1 MCGIAGILPDR
12 QTDPALLEH
21 SIRAMTARIVHR
33 GPDDEG
39 YLVRPDVALGMRRLS
54 IIDVAHGQQPMRSPD
69 GRYTIM
75 FNGEIYNHI
84 GVRAELV
91 RRGRQFATHCD
102 TEVVLAAFEAWGAE
116 GFKRLEGMFAIAIW
130 DGLDK
135 RLTLAR
141 DWMGQKSIYWTR
153 CAYGFAFASEIKALL
168 ELPGV
173 ERRPDLVA
181 LSHYMSL
188 RYLPGAST
196 FFAGI
201 SKVPAAHVLTVTS
214 RGQTGACL
222 WSPEYAPKWQ
232 RSESQLLDEL
242 DALMRTTVAEHLM
255 SEVPLGAFLS
265 GGIDS
270 SIVTAYAAQL
280 SPQQLNTFSIGVDES
295 SQSELPWAR
304 KVAERYRTHHVE
316 RVVDPDLAAL
326 APRMVDTM
334 EEPVD
339 PFAAG
344 VYVVSEVASQYV
356 TVALGGDGGDEF
368 FAGYDR
374 YKGQELAEIYSHLP
388 RALRH
393 GLLRPLFKLVPDSFG
408 YNTFA
413 NKLRWL
419 DEVADSPGSERYSQ
433 SAAFLR
439 FPHARKQALF
449 TDQAWGAIGHEVSEQ
464 LLRQYFSG
472 ASPAEFLDRMLHA
485 DCMTRL
491 ADHQLPIADKMSMA
505 HSLELRNPF
514 LDRRVA
520 GFAMRLPAQLK
531 LRKRRIKYFTRKLGE
546 RYLPRDLLYR
556 RKQGFG
562 FPLAIWLRNELKPLL
577 QHVIEQSRLA
587 EAGILRSDSMQ
598 ALAEEHWRGDNDHNY
613 RLWMLFNLEVFWRV
627 YFDRL
632 SVADVEAWITEGR
645 RGAQRMRGLAA

>member
-21 SIRAMTARIVHR
+21 SIRTMTVRIAHR

-54 IIDVAHGQQPMRSPD
+54 IIDVAHGQQPMCSPD
-69 GRYTIM
+69 GRYTII
-75 FNGEIYNHI
+75 FNGEIYNHVA
-84 GVRAELV
+84 VRGELEK
-91 RRGRQFATHCD
+91 RGRQFATRCD
-102 TEVVLAAFEAWGAE
+102 TEVVLAAFESWGLD
-116 GFKRLEGMFAIAIW
+116 GFKRLEGMFALAIW
-130 DGLDK
+130 DEHDK

-173 ERRPDLVA
+173 ERRPDLTA

-188 RYLPGAST
+188 RYLPGTST

-201 SKVPAAHVLTVTS
+201 SKVPAAHALVVTS
-214 RGQTGACL
+214 RDLTAVRL
-222 WSPEYAPKWQ
+222 WSPAYEPKLQ
-232 RSESQLLDEL
+232 RSEPQLLDEL

-255 SEVPLGAFLS
+255 SEVPLGTFLS

-280 SPQQLNTFSIGVDES
+280 SSQQLNTFSIGVDES

-304 KVAERYRTHHVE
+304 KVAERYHTHHVE
-316 RVVDPDLAAL
+316 RIVDPDLAAL
-326 APRMVDTM
+326 APRMVETM

-408 YNTFA
+408 YNTLA
-413 NKLRWL
+413 NKLRWI
-419 DEVADSPGSERYSQ
+419 DEVADSSGFERYSQ

-449 TDQAWGAIGHEVSEQ
+449 TDQAWGDVSREVSER
-464 LLRQYFSG
+464 LLQQYFANG
-472 ASPAEFLDRMLHA
+472 APAEFLDRMLHA

-520 GFAMRLPAQLK
+520 GFAMRLPAHLK

-562 FPLAIWLRNELKPLL
+562 FPLALWLRNELRPLL
-577 QHVIEQSRLA
+577 QHVIDRQPPCRSGNIPARRH
-587 EAGILRSDSMQ
+587 AG
-598 ALAEEHWRGDNDHNY
+598 A
-613 RLWMLFNLEVFWRV
+613 
-627 YFDRL
+627 
-632 SVADVEAWITEGR
+632 R
-645 RGAQRMRGLAA
+645 R